1 MEKHPPLVSDLSW
14 ILGVLLFPCVLQA
27 QEVHPRFEDYK
38 NIFPTCVYQDSFGFL
53 WIGTQVGLTRYDGYS
68 FKRYTVALNDSNA
81 ISNLWVTDID
91 EDHRGNLWIGTYGGG
106 LNYYD
111 QKTGRFVHHALTN
124 AASGGVASDFINAL
138 TADDDGS
145 VWLGTGDRGVIHLTV
160 DSGGTPRWK
169 RYDLT
174 DPASSTPP
182 KGQNFILALHK
193 DREGYVWAGTIRGGL
208 TRIYPRTGDVRHY
221 RNEPGNPLSLS
232 HNTVGS
238 ICEDEAGN
246 LWIGTGFEAIPDGGG
261 INMFD
266 RNTEQFRRFK
276 HDALDPTSLPSD
288 RIGSL
293 LIDRGGTLWIGTLD
307 EGLASIPLHGL
318 AVGKKTSFTSYPDL
332 RKEIIVSLYED
343 RWGNVWASTFGSL
356 LYKHDSL
363 QNPFIHYRRY
373 AGKANSMSSTGV
385 QSVFFDRSGNLWFGF
400 YSTGLDRYDPRPGR
414 FTHYRHR
421 PDDPRSIGADRI
433 NGICEDDSGYVWLAT
448 NGGGLNR
455 LDPRDGAV
463 LQLKGIRKYPGE
475 VASNFLRAIL
485 ARRGGGFWVALQNS
499 TLRLYDRVVDRFI
512 TVDLPTR
519 SGPVAEIASL
529 CEDQSGALWVG
540 TMGEGILRVRMEKDR
555 PLDVKR
561 FVRIPGERNSLSY
574 NGVNDIIR
582 AGILDTNALW
592 IATDF
597 GLNRLDLE
605 TSTFTHFFERDG
617 MASDVVLKVLEDAR
631 GNIWCSTIED
641 ICMYD
646 VRRKHITS
654 YGLSD
659 GLPFIDFGG
668 ARQNAARAPDGQM
681 VFSGASGSLGFYP
694 ERLRRN
700 TRVPPVYLTDIR
712 VFHESLDLDTAVQFT
727 HRVTLSHSQNTLSIE
742 FIALSF
748 THCERNQYAY
758 KLEGFQD
765 EWTYCRTER
774 TASFS
779 NLDPGR
785 YVFRV
790 KGSNNHGVWNEEG
803 TSLLITIT
811 PPWWRSRWAYAGY
824 VLLAVGTIVGAWRLQ
839 TRRLRTRHE
848 LELRRVEAE
857 KMREL
862 DSQKSNF
869 FANISH
875 EFRTPLTLILGP
887 VSRLLSRPRNELDR
901 QDLGIMERNAR
912 RLQRLINQLL
922 DLARIE
928 AGRLKLHAHPVDLV
942 RYLNRVVATFE
953 SHARLRDI
961 DLSFTAIPDRIEVFL
976 DPEKFEDVIYNL
988 LANAFKYT
996 PDGGKVEVRAALGA
1010 HDGRHDGGSKG
1021 PSCVEITVSDTG
1033 IGIPPESLDKVFERF
1048 YQVQEPKARELGGTG
1063 IGLALVK
1070 ELVDLHHGSISV
1082 ESHVGGGTTF
1092 RIQLPIGK
1100 GQFGSDEVAEDE
1112 LDQDEVQGPS
1122 VEVSEVPRAEAESTR
1137 SAREARDRQRA
1148 LVLVVEDNPDMRT
1161 YLTGSLKADYRV
1173 VEATDG
1179 EAGLQVAIDGI
1190 PDLVISDVM
1199 MPRMDG
1205 FELCRRLKDDDRT
1218 SHIPVILLTARATSR
1233 DRLEGLERG
1242 ADDYIIKPFDVGELK
1257 ARVGNLIALRRKLR
1271 ERFVREGRFLL
1282 ENAPVTSLDK
1292 VFLRK
1297 VIEAV
1302 QQHLRDDQFGVESLA
1317 RIVGFSVS
1325 QLERKLEGIASQRPN
1340 EFIRAIRLEQAR
1352 HMLEARAG
1360 TVSEIAFD
1368 VGFNNLSY
1376 FARSYKKK
1384 FGFSPSRTPEATRK

>member
-14 ILGVLLFPCVLQA
+14 ILGVILFPCVLQA
-27 QEVHPRFEDYK
+27 QEVHPRFEEYR
-38 NIFPTCVYQDSFGFL
+38 NVFPTCVHQDSFGFL

-111 QKTGRFVHHALTN
+111 QKTGRFLHPARTN
-124 AASGGVASDFINAL
+124 AASGGLASDFINAL

-145 VWLGTGDRGVIHLTV
+145 VWLGTGDRGVIHLIL
-160 DSGGTPRWK
+160 DSGGKPRWK

-174 DPASSTPP
+174 DSASSTPP
-182 KGQNFILALHK
+182 KGQNFVLALHK

-208 TRIYPRTGDVRHY
+208 TRIDPRTGDVRHY

-232 HNTVGS
+232 HNTLGS
-238 ICEDEAGN
+238 ICEDESGN

-261 INMFD
+261 INMLD
-266 RNTEQFRRFK
+266 CKTGRFRRFR
-276 HDALDPTSLPSD
+276 HDASDPASLPSD

-293 LIDRGGTLWIGTLD
+293 LIDRHGTLWIGTLD

-318 AVGKKTSFTSYPDL
+318 AVGKKASFTSYPDL

-343 RWGNVWASTFGSL
+343 RWRNMWVSTFGAS
-356 LYKHDSL
+356 LYKHDHL

-385 QSVFFDRSGNLWFGF
+385 QSVFFDRSGNLWFGL
-400 YSTGLDRYDPRPGR
+400 YSTGLDRYDPRTGR

-433 NGICEDDSGYVWLAT
+433 NGICEDDSGYIWLAT

-463 LQLKGIRKYPGE
+463 LRLPGIRKYPGE

-485 ARRGGGFWVALQNS
+485 ARRGGGLWVVLQNS
-499 TLRLYDRVVDRFI
+499 TLRLYDRAEDRFI
-512 TVDLPTR
+512 TIDLPAKNGR
-519 SGPVAEIASL
+519 IAEITSL

-540 TMGEGILRVRMEKDR
+540 TMGEGVLRVQMENDR
-555 PLDVKR
+555 AADVKQ
-561 FVRIPGERNSLSY
+561 FVGIPGEPNSLSY
-574 NGVNDIIR
+574 NGVSDIIR
-582 AGILDTNALW
+582 PRVLDTNAVW

-605 TSTFTHFFERDG
+605 TSTCTHFFERDG
-617 MASDVVLKVLEDAR
+617 MASDYVPKVLEDAQ
-631 GNIWCSTIED
+631 GNIWCSTIEG

-646 VRRKHITS
+646 VRRKRITS

-668 ARQNAARAPDGQM
+668 ARQNAARGPDGQM
-681 VFSGASGSLGFYP
+681 VFSGASGSVGFYP

-700 TRVPPVYLTDIR
+700 THVPPVRIADIQ
-712 VFHESLDLDTAVQFT
+712 VFHQSLDLDTTIQFT
-727 HRVTLSHSQNTLSIE
+727 HQVTLSHFQNTLSFE
-742 FIALSF
+742 FVALSF
-748 THCERNQYAY
+748 TQSEKNQYAY

-765 EWTYCRTER
+765 EWIYCGTER
-774 TASFS
+774 TARFT

-785 YVFRV
+785 YVFRA

-803 TSLLITIT
+803 ASLVITIT
-811 PPWWRSRWAYAGY
+811 PPWWRSRWAHAGY
-824 VLLAVGTIVGAWRLQ
+824 VLLAVGALVGAWRLQ
-839 TRRLRTRHE
+839 ARRLRTRHE

-887 VSRLLSRPRNELDR
+887 VSRLLSRPQNELDR
-901 QDLGIMERNAR
+901 QDLGIMERSAR

-928 AGRLKLHAHPVDLV
+928 AGRLKLHARPVDLV

-961 DLSFTAIPDRIEVFL
+961 DLSFTATPDRIEVFL

-1010 HDGRHDGGSKG
+1010 HGGRHDGGSTG
-1021 PSCVEITVSDTG
+1021 ASCVEITVSDTG
-1033 IGIPPESLDKVFERF
+1033 IGIPAESLDKVFQRF

-1070 ELVDLHHGSISV
+1070 ELVDLHHGSICV

-1100 GQFGSDEVAEDE
+1100 NHLGPDEVAESDV
-1112 LDQDEVQGPS
+1112 DQDRVPGLTA
-1122 VEVSEVPRAEAESTR
+1122 EVSEVPRAEAKSTR
-1137 SAREARDRQRA
+1137 SAREAGDRQKA

-1161 YLTGSLKADYRV
+1161 YLTGSLKGDYRV
-1173 VEATDG
+1173 VDATDG
-1179 EAGLQVAIDGI
+1179 EAGLQVAINGI

-1205 FELCRRLKDDDRT
+1205 FELCKRLKNDDRT

-1233 DRLEGLERG
+1233 DKLEGLERG
-1242 ADDYIIKPFDVGELK
+1242 ADDYLIKPFDVEELK
-1257 ARVGNLIALRRKLR
+1257 ARVGNLIAVRRTLK

-1282 ENAPVTSLDK
+1282 EGATVVSLDEA
-1292 VFLRK
+1292 FLRK
-1297 VIEAV
+1297 LFEAV
-1302 QQHLRDDQFGVESLA
+1302 QQHLLDDQFGVESLA
-1317 RIVGFSVS
+1317 RKIGFSVS
-1325 QLERKLEGIASQRPN
+1325 QLERKVECITGQRPN
-1340 EFIRAIRLEQAR
+1340 EFIRSIRLERAR
-1352 HMLEARAG
+1352 QLLERRAG
-1360 TVSEIAFD
+1360 TVSEVAFE

-1376 FARSYKKK
+1376 FARSYKRK
-1384 FGFSPSRTPEATRK
+1384 FGFPPSRTPAAPGT